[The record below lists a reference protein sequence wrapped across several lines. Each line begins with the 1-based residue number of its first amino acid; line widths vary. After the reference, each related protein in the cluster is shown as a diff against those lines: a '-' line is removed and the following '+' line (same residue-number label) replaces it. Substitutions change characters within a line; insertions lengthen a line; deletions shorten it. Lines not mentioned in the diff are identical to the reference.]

1 MLLRSALQSS
11 TVNRMKIR
19 LLRPPGFP
27 VDLEGQRF
35 VIEKVPAGARPVTTG
50 AGSEGPLSYQ
60 LVARREGSA
69 ALSAQIVPLSGLFA
83 SSDALDAALR
93 DGGELPGGPAALDQ
107 TAVGIVD
114 ELLRMQAA
122 RAIWE
127 TDESFAICPLEDAGE
142 IIPHGF
148 KGFIVLLR
156 RDEGAPDV
164 VVYVDQC
171 LDVGMAAFSIGRM
184 SPAARPV
191 IANERPTH
199 IAYRFYQP
207 GPQEPAAVTT
217 GNLFRM
223 ATEFKQRFKPLAS

>member
-1 MLLRSALQSS
+1 
-11 TVNRMKIR
+11 MKIR

-27 VDLEGQRF
+27 VDFEGARYI
-35 VIEKVPAGARPVTTG
+35 IETTSAGGRDQTAAKGPAAIAPCQVVARLTDRAAYSRPPVPAQ
-50 AGSEGPLSYQ
+50 PL
-60 LVARREGSA
+60 
-69 ALSAQIVPLSGLFA
+69 VPLSGGFT
-83 SSDALDAALR
+83 SNDALEAALR
-93 DGGELPGGPAALDQ
+93 DGWELPGDPTSLDR
-107 TAVGIVD
+107 TADGIVD
-114 ELLRMQAA
+114 AMMRIQAA
-122 RAIWE
+122 QVVWDA
-127 TDESFAICPLEDAGE
+127 DESFAVCPIEDAGE

>member
-1 MLLRSALQSS
+1 
-11 TVNRMKIR
+11 MKIR

-35 VIEKVPAGARPVTTG
+35 VLETIPAGQGPVAAG
-50 AGSEGPLSYQ
+50 AASKGPVPCQ
-60 LVARREGSA
+60 LVARREAPA
-69 ALSAQIVPLSGLFA
+69 ARSGQIVPLSGPFA
-83 SSDALDAALR
+83 SNEALDAALR
-93 DGGELPGGPAALDQ
+93 DGWEVPGSPASPDQ
-107 TAVGIVD
+107 TAGEIVD

-122 RAIWE
+122 HAIWE
-127 TDESFAICPLEDAGE
+127 TDESFAICRLEDAGE

-156 RDEGAPDV
+156 RDEGATPAPDV

-199 IAYRFYQP
+199 IAYRFYQA
-207 GPQEPAAVTT
+207 GPAEPPAVTT
-217 GNLFRM
+217 ANLFRM
-223 ATEFKQRFKPLAS
+223 AAEFKQRFKPLAS